1 MDIKVDI
8 LEEKACKKVLKIEVP
23 SDRVLV
29 EIENMYSNLEKV
41 AEIPGFR
48 AGKAPRGLI
57 EKNFKQKVEKDV
69 LEKLIASAYLDA
81 VKAKNINPIAYP
93 QIADVKF
100 EPGKPMEFTAHVE
113 IRPDI
118 KLGKYKG
125 IKVKK
130 EPVEVKKEDVEKS
143 LNYMRERQADF
154 APVEGRAIKDGDF
167 VMIDFQGTADGVPAD
182 KLKAVDYFC
191 EVGSKKIFPEVESA
205 LIGAKVGDVKDVP
218 VEYKK
223 DFPGKDL
230 AGKTVVFKVTVK
242 GIKEKKLPALDDE
255 FAKDLG
261 EFKTLDEVKKNIEDG
276 LKKELEQKEKSRVTN
291 VIIDEILKGLDF
303 SAPQSLVDG
312 EVQHLLQ
319 DFEGRMA
326 QQGVTYEVIGKKKE
340 EVEKEYSEIA
350 LKRVKA
356 YLVLD
361 EIAKVEKIEVS
372 EEEVDGEIRTFLFK
386 MGAQGDSYKEY
397 LKSEKGRDNIRNQMT
412 QDKILDFLLKNADL
426 N

>member
-8 LEEKACKKVLKIEVP
+8 LEEKDCKKVLKIEVP

-57 EKNFKQKVEKDV
+57 EKNFRQKVEKDV
-69 LEKLIASAYLDA
+69 LEKLIASSYLDA
-81 VKAKNINPIAYP
+81 LKAKNINPIAYP

-100 EPGKPMEFTAHVE
+100 EPGKPMEFTAHLEV
-113 IRPDI
+113 RPEI
-118 KLGKYKG
+118 KLSKYKG

-130 EPVEVKKEDVEKS
+130 ESVEVKKEDIDKS

-154 APVEGRAIKDGDF
+154 VPVEGRAVKEGDF
-167 VMIDFQGTADGVPAD
+167 VMIDFQGTAEGVPAD

-191 EVGSKKIFPEVESA
+191 EIGSKKIFPEVEAA
-205 LIGAKVGDVKDVP
+205 LIGSVVNDVKDVP
-218 VEYKK
+218 VEYKA

-230 AGKTVVFKVTVK
+230 AGKKVMFKVTVK
-242 GIKEKKLPALDDE
+242 SIKEKKLPALDDE

-276 LKKELEQKEKSRVTN
+276 LKKELEQKEKTRVTN
-291 VIIDEILKGLDF
+291 LIIDEILKSVEF
-303 SAPQSLVDG
+303 SAPQSLVDN
-312 EVQHLLQ
+312 EVQNLMH

-326 QQGVTYEVIGKKKE
+326 QQGVTYEVIGRKKE
-340 EVEKEYSEIA
+340 DVEKEYAGVA

-361 EIAKVEKIEVS
+361 VIAKTENITVL
-372 EEEVDGEIRTFLFK
+372 EEEVDGEIRAFMFR
-386 MGAQGDSYKEY
+386 MGKEGDNYKEY
-397 LKSEKGRDNIRNQMT
+397 FKSEKGRDNIRSQMT
-412 QDKILDFLLKNADL
+412 QDKILDFLLKNADI

>member
-8 LEEKACKKVLKIEVP
+8 LEEKDCKKVLKIAVP

-57 EKNFKQKVEKDV
+57 EKNFRQKVEKDV

-81 VKAKNINPIAYP
+81 LKAKNINPIAYP

-100 EPGKPMEFTAHVE
+100 EPGKPMEFTAHLEV
-113 IRPDI
+113 RPDI
-118 KLGKYKG
+118 KLSKYKG

-130 EPVEVKKEDVEKS
+130 ESVEVKKEDIEKS

-154 APVEGRAIKDGDF
+154 VPVEGRAVKEGDF
-167 VMIDFQGTADGVPAD
+167 VMIDFQGTAEGVPAD

-191 EVGSKKIFPEVESA
+191 EIGSKKIFPEVEAA
-205 LIGAKVGDVKDVP
+205 LIGSIVNDVKDVP
-218 VEYKK
+218 VEYKA

-230 AGKTVVFKVTVK
+230 AGKKVMFKVTVK
-242 GIKEKKLPALDDE
+242 SIKEKKLPALDDE

-276 LKKELEQKEKSRVTN
+276 LKKELEQKEKTRVTN
-291 VIIDEILKGLDF
+291 LIIDEILKSVEF
-303 SAPQSLVDG
+303 SAPQSLVDN
-312 EVQHLLQ
+312 EVQNLMH

-326 QQGVTYEVIGKKKE
+326 QQGVTYEVIGRKKE
-340 EVEKEYSEIA
+340 DVEKEYAGVA

-361 EIAKVEKIEVS
+361 VIAKTEKITVL
-372 EEEVDGEIRTFLFK
+372 EEEVDGEIRAFMFR
-386 MGAQGDSYKEY
+386 MGKEGDNYKEY
-397 LKSEKGRDNIRNQMT
+397 FKSEKGRDNIRSQMT
-412 QDKILDFLLKNADL
+412 QDKILDFLLKNADI

>member
-1 MDIKVDI
+1 MDIKVNI
-8 LEEKACKKVLKIEVP
+8 LEEKDCKKVLKIEVP

-81 VKAKNINPIAYP
+81 LKEKNINPIAYP

-100 EPGKPMEFTAHVE
+100 EAGKPMEFTAHVE
-113 IRPDI
+113 VRPEI

-154 APVEGRAIKDGDF
+154 APVEGRAVKEGDF
-167 VMIDFQGTADGVPAD
+167 VMIDFQGTAEGVPED

-191 EVGSKKIFPEVESA
+191 EIGSKKIFPEVEAA
-205 LIGAKVGDVKDVP
+205 LIGSKVGEVKDVP
-218 VEYKK
+218 VVYKA

-276 LKKELEQKEKSRVTN
+276 LKKE
-291 VIIDEILKGLDF
+291 
-303 SAPQSLVDG
+303 
-312 EVQHLLQ
+312 
-319 DFEGRMA
+319 
-326 QQGVTYEVIGKKKE
+326 
-340 EVEKEYSEIA
+340 VEKEYSEMA

-361 EIAKVEKIEVS
+361 EIAKAEKIEVS

-386 MGAQGDSYKEY
+386 MGKEGDSYKEY
-397 LKSEKGRDNIRNQMT
+397 LKSEKGRENIRNQMI
-412 QDKILDFLLKNADL
+412 QDKILDFLLKNAEL
-426 N
+426 S

>member
-1 MDIKVDI
+1 MDIKVNI
-8 LEEKACKKVLKIEVP
+8 LEEKDCKKVLKIEVP

-81 VKAKNINPIAYP
+81 LKEKNINPIAYP

-100 EPGKPMEFTAHVE
+100 EAGKPMEFTAHVE
-113 IRPDI
+113 VRPEI

-154 APVEGRAIKDGDF
+154 APVEGRAVKEGDF
-167 VMIDFQGTADGVPAD
+167 VMIDFQGTAEGVPED

-191 EVGSKKIFPEVESA
+191 EIGSKKIFPEVEAA
-205 LIGAKVGDVKDVP
+205 LIGSKVGEVKDVP
-218 VEYKK
+218 VVYKA

-276 LKKELEQKEKSRVTN
+276 LKKELEQKEKTRVTN
-291 VIIDEILKGLDF
+291 AIIDEILKSVDF
-303 SAPQSLVDG
+303 SAPQSLVDN
-312 EVQHLLQ
+312 EIQHLLQ

-340 EVEKEYSEIA
+340 EVEKEYSEMA

-361 EIAKVEKIEVS
+361 EIAKAEKIEVS

-386 MGAQGDSYKEY
+386 MGKEGDSYKEY
-397 LKSEKGRDNIRNQMT
+397 LKSEKGRENIRNQMI
-412 QDKILDFLLKNADL
+412 QDKILDFLLKNAEL
-426 N
+426 S

>member
-8 LEEKACKKVLKIEVP
+8 LEEKDCKKVLKIEVP

-57 EKNFKQKVEKDV
+57 EKNFRQKVEKDV

-81 VKAKNINPIAYP
+81 LKAKNINPIAYP

-100 EPGKPMEFTAHVE
+100 EPGKPMEFTAHLEV
-113 IRPDI
+113 RPEI
-118 KLGKYKG
+118 KLSKYKG

-130 EPVEVKKEDVEKS
+130 ESVEVKKEDIEKS

-154 APVEGRAIKDGDF
+154 VPVEGRAVKEGDF
-167 VMIDFQGTADGVPAD
+167 VMIDFQGTAEGVPAD
-182 KLKAVDYFC
+182 KLKAIDYFC
-191 EVGSKKIFPEVESA
+191 EIGSKKIFPEVEAA
-205 LIGAKVGDVKDVP
+205 LIGSIVNDVKDVP
-218 VEYKK
+218 VEYKA

-230 AGKTVVFKVTVK
+230 AGKKVMFKVTVK
-242 GIKEKKLPALDDE
+242 SIKEKKLPALDDE

-276 LKKELEQKEKSRVTN
+276 LKKELEQKEKTRVTN
-291 VIIDEILKGLDF
+291 LIIDEILKGVEF
-303 SAPQSLVDG
+303 SAPQSLVDN
-312 EVQHLLQ
+312 EVQNLMH

-326 QQGVTYEVIGKKKE
+326 QQGVTYEVIGRKKE
-340 EVEKEYSEIA
+340 DVEKEYAGVA

-361 EIAKVEKIEVS
+361 VIAKTENITVQ
-372 EEEVDGEIRTFLFK
+372 EEEVDGEIRAFMFR
-386 MGAQGDSYKEY
+386 MGKEGDNYKEY
-397 LKSEKGRDNIRNQMT
+397 FKSEKGRDNIRSQMT
-412 QDKILDFLLKNADL
+412 QDKILDFLLKNADI

>member
-8 LEEKACKKVLKIEVP
+8 LEEKDCKKVLKIAVP

-57 EKNFKQKVEKDV
+57 EKNFRQKVEKDV

-81 VKAKNINPIAYP
+81 LKAKNINPIAYP

-100 EPGKPMEFTAHVE
+100 EPGKPMEFTAHLEV
-113 IRPDI
+113 RPEI
-118 KLGKYKG
+118 KLSKYKG

-130 EPVEVKKEDVEKS
+130 ESVEVKKEDIEKS

-154 APVEGRAIKDGDF
+154 VPVEGRAVKEGDF
-167 VMIDFQGTADGVPAD
+167 VMIDFQGTAEGVPAD

-191 EVGSKKIFPEVESA
+191 EIGSKKIFPEVEAA
-205 LIGAKVGDVKDVP
+205 LIGSIVNDVKDVP
-218 VEYKK
+218 VEYKA

-230 AGKTVVFKVTVK
+230 AGKKVMFKVTVK
-242 GIKEKKLPALDDE
+242 SIKEKKLPALDDE

-276 LKKELEQKEKSRVTN
+276 LKKELEQKEKTRVTN
-291 VIIDEILKGLDF
+291 LIIDEILKSVEF
-303 SAPQSLVDG
+303 SAPQSLVDN
-312 EVQHLLQ
+312 EVQNLMH

-326 QQGVTYEVIGKKKE
+326 QQGVTYEVIGRKKE
-340 EVEKEYSEIA
+340 DVEKEYAGVA

-361 EIAKVEKIEVS
+361 VIAKTENITVL
-372 EEEVDGEIRTFLFK
+372 EEEVDGEIRAFMFR
-386 MGAQGDSYKEY
+386 MGKEGDNYKEY
-397 LKSEKGRDNIRNQMT
+397 FKSEKGRDNIRSQMT
-412 QDKILDFLLKNADL
+412 QDKILDFLLKNADI